1 MYSEGFMKCE
11 PGKAK
16 KMIFEI
22 TKDGT
27 EILKEVANG

>member
-1 MYSEGFMKCE
+1 MKCE
-11 PGKAK
+11 PGKAR
-16 KMIFEI
+16 KMIFET